1 MIPKFRAW
9 VKPGV
14 LSNHPNGVV
23 ADAKPDFLG
32 MNCLVKRDDLKGKEC
47 FTEIIDF
54 EDIELMQSTGLKD
67 KNGVEIFEGDIVHRK
82 VHLVLF
88 GSDLNKW
95 IDEYACVEW
104 KYGGWHVGEDLLDL
118 ILDEGVDR
126 HTLCRQTAIEIAGNI
141 HEDKELLEV
150 EG

>member
-1 MIPKFRAW
+1 MIPKFKAW
-9 VKPGV
+9 DSCNEQLVDV
-14 LSNHPNGVV
+14 LS
-23 ADAKPDFLG
+23 
-32 MNCLVKRDDLKGKEC
+32 
-47 FTEIIDF
+47 IDF
-54 EDIELMQSTGLKD
+54 EDKVANVEQENGDRYDIHFDNLIFLQSTGLKD

-82 VHLVLF
+82 VHLILF

-141 HEDKELLEV
+141 HEDKELLEAI
-150 EG
+150 E